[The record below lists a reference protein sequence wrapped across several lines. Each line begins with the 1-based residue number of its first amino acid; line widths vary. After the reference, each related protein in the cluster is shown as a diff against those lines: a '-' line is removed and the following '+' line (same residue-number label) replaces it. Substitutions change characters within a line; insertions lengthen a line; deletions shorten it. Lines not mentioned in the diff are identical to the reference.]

1 MSDSI
6 TALNSIDFHD
16 ASQVGQL
23 HRALKA
29 LGFKVD
35 ATEQTS
41 KTAGRSTLQA
51 VRAIERSAGLTV
63 DRRFLVS
70 AGAATEINRRL
81 ILAGALSGP
90 ADGPAE
96 ALQVEG
102 TVRGSDGVPVA
113 GLVVQAFDQDLR
125 SRQVLGRATTDGAG
139 RYVIAYSADRFAR
152 AEKGYADVVIQVPGT
167 DEAKPQYESEIL
179 FNAPQNLV
187 HDIRLDVR
195 GPSLYLRVLAAVEL
209 LAAERKVALAEID
222 QNDRFRDVSFLA
234 GETGLDA
241 TPIVAIAVAARL
253 ARDTGLDQEMLFAL
267 ILAGAWPEPVVNEG
281 LALRDLDLRASRI
294 RARFGEHGRD
304 HLRTLLVTAVKGGTV
319 DTSANKID
327 AFVDSLVDFASR
339 DAAQRPGLT
348 LSTSL
353 LRELLGDQAKSIE
366 GHLVTGTGAAL
377 VERLTQ
383 DPKVSRRL
391 RRRVEALVLLESTTL
406 GDPELVA
413 GLAKEIDSPEQVSSL
428 ARLDATGWAAMLD
441 KSGKKQP
448 PAYVTVAGGDMGRYS
463 ELLAARFRSQFPTQA
478 FVGDLER
485 DAKPPKPLQ
494 DLGGLVAADPAMD
507 FAALSLSRYAKRTSK
522 RDPNRGKLLEIAEAL
537 KPVQRLYKVAPSYA
551 AVATLSKH
559 GLGSAQAVY
568 HRGRDAVVR
577 MLTDE
582 AGMTTRAAEVVYERA
597 ATTAAASLQ
606 LAIGLT
612 AEAEVAGV
620 PVMNALS
627 VDTTELPELGSLFRL
642 GNDCACADCSSVLSP
657 AAYLADLL
665 LFLSNRDVGG
675 GRNAK
680 DVLLSRRA
688 DLAWID
694 LNCANAFTPLPYV
707 DLAIE
712 AMEDLAAP
720 FAVGTLTAAQRAT
733 LPADSADHPVPA
745 AVITAFAAFTVPVAV
760 PVQARVRRSGT
771 NWLLRE
777 GGIRSWRILAGG
789 EVRVLRNTHGSSAE
803 RELMPEYVS
812 PPAST
817 ALASKTF
824 PWTLPLEPADVET
837 SSSLAKLGIARD
849 ELMRV
854 LRGPVAPNNPTA
866 LELAAVGLGLS
877 ASVATLLVTPAGNPG
892 PHWGQTTAAQ
902 AVTKYTPVPAFLAA
916 TGLSYA
922 DLLRLLSLP
931 YANLAGALAI
941 HHLDDSCDLEQKQI
955 ATLNA
960 DHLDRLHRFLR
971 LTRAL
976 GTSAADADLLVRRFG
991 AGASLATPDD
1001 LVAITDAM
1009 RVRSLLAD
1017 PEVEELVA
1025 LFGEIPTDDRFDAPH
1040 EPLLPS
1046 LYRRLFLDPL
1056 VHRPVHPAFEVAAVT
1071 AAAPTALIAQHRPA
1085 IQAALQIASA
1095 DLDLLLPLAGPELS
1109 LPNLSLLY
1117 RHARVARALELPI
1130 AEWVVFARLAGGNP
1144 FASPADLIRVVDM
1157 VTRARALELDGA
1169 VLMHLLE
1176 ARLDVSGALSIDAAA
1191 QALAELRGKLQ
1202 QIDIDKATPPADSDR
1217 QSLIDRLDGALSPL
1231 DPDSG
1236 RAARI
1241 AEIVENRFV
1250 ARYEFNPG
1258 PAQVPVLSAALKELL
1273 PFTALVD
1280 GTRLVLAYTGVMSP
1294 AAKSLLTNAAEVGA
1308 IANSQGWA
1316 DAIDSLEQQP
1326 RLPIATVSTRYEA
1339 ALAAW
1344 PAGLALPAAL
1354 KRKVHHVATRGVV
1367 QFDGIMTATERTD
1380 LNTASNDP
1388 SWTAAITSLFN
1399 QPRAAPVPASE
1410 RLADFANWQF
1420 AARSDDDAAADAKIR
1435 ANLLALLGVLLPR
1448 ASMAASE
1455 EAVVAT
1461 VSALTE
1467 MDRDSTRSLA
1477 HRVGVGGVAVLEV
1490 LTNRPGFADT
1500 GGPVTPA
1507 SLLPQF
1513 QAVDLLHRA
1522 ARIATSWRLG
1532 PREVDLAITLSAAA
1546 NSDLLSFAALPLAHV
1561 ALPSPAAP
1569 PALSALARLVCLGEL
1584 LQIDRKT
1591 ARKPLRL
1598 LDLMAGI
1605 LADPARVSLGPAAG
1619 KLDLYAAAES
1629 ALGWSATDVGALA
1642 AAGAGLGL
1650 TYPQDFRN
1658 AEAWLRLSGA
1668 LALVR
1673 RTRLAAADALQ
1684 VVRAVPGDA
1693 EAAIARQAMR
1703 ARLGTQFAE
1712 AGRQVQDALR
1722 TRRRDALCDY
1732 LLNYVSPGTG
1742 SLPPSPTGAWRKPTD
1757 VFAYLLIDPKMGA
1770 CQMTSRIVQ
1779 ATIAVQTFVN
1789 RCFLGFEPEV
1799 SSTMG
1804 ADGRWDQWKWMKAYR
1819 LWEANRK
1826 VFLFP
1831 ENWVEPELRRDKSF
1845 AFKELED
1852 ELLQTELTE
1861 DNARDAFLNYI
1872 DKLDQVA
1879 NLDITGVHWQDG
1891 EGQGRGA
1898 FHVVGRTAGQEPHS
1912 YFYRRFDHPS
1922 ERWTPWSKIEIDLK
1936 SAPVVPFMYDKRT
1949 FLVWPEFREQKPD
1962 VGSTIAVPA
1971 SGGST
1976 VPVQRPLI
1984 ATGIALSE
1992 LRNGKWSP
2000 KKVATDLMPAFDEPS
2015 LQDRLA
2021 WSPMDLRR
2029 LKDDGRFIFQDS
2041 DAEVYTRKN
2050 LVYEFLGCRGF
2061 PERASAA
2068 PQAQTVYFNRLLLRA
2083 ARDVEVEQVDGLIA
2097 YRTSTYGGGLEI
2109 LARTPDRVK
2118 ITFPHHFNSF
2128 DLNYLQSINTHLA
2141 LLGISHSYLEV
2152 DQKLLV
2158 SGTRAPWIF
2167 ADKKQTFFV
2176 EPVSAFPDGRLFTGS
2191 EILDIWR
2198 EWVHGVDP
2206 LLQPLLQLLLENFLQ
2221 VDPTRRLRFSMFY
2234 HPRVCSFRGALLEGG
2249 VGKLLARK
2257 TQFGRGGLDFNA
2269 RYGPVDGVVLRDDQ
2283 VGNPVYHP
2291 VEDVDFSARGAYSQ
2305 YNWELFYHAPFLVGT
2320 QLMKAGRH
2328 EEAMGWFRHI
2338 FDPAGADGRDPV
2350 TGMPLANTDKR
2361 RFWITRP
2368 FFEREAAGYAAQ
2380 RIDNI
2385 LKLLAADPSAPG
2397 VDAAARDELIRQVA
2411 TWRDNPFDPH
2421 LVAATRDVAYQ
2432 KAAFTRFVENLVA
2445 WGDKLFAQSDV
2456 ESVMAG
2462 GALYLYAKSFIGDKP
2477 ELVAPRA
2484 EPRPRTYA
2492 ELEEDIDAFGNAMVG
2507 VEDLLPALPPVGPPE
2522 TGPSLPSVL
2531 HFCIPR
2537 NEKLLALWDLVDDRV
2552 RKYQNCL
2559 DLLGQPRKTSLFAP
2573 PIDPAAA
2580 IAAMMAG
2587 ASAGDLLSDVAAPL
2601 PPYRFQTYL
2610 QKANEMAGDLKGFA
2624 GALLAA
2630 LEKRDG
2636 EALALLRQTHELKQL
2651 DAVRAVKAAA
2661 IADAETAVANLE
2673 IARELA
2679 RIRNRYYSSRE
2690 FMNAGETTALG
2701 LNTASLVISAGAAVA
2716 DTLGGVLAA
2725 IPNFN
2730 AGASGFGGSPHVAVS
2745 TGGVSFSRALELAAK
2760 ALTQVA
2766 GIVDKTA
2773 GMVSTVAG
2781 YQRRFED
2788 WQMQASTSAKEI
2800 EQYGVQIAGA
2810 QIRLDNAH
2818 RELAN
2823 HDLQVENSKAVDEF
2837 MRSKYTNREL
2847 YVWMAGEIGKT
2858 FFETYKL
2865 TYAYAKLA
2873 ERCYRFDHGLTSSSI
2888 IGFGAWDSAHKG
2900 LQSGERLQLDLRK
2913 LDAAYLAANKR
2924 SFELTKNVSL
2934 AVCAPLAL
2942 VELRRKGRCE
2952 VDLPEEIF
2960 DLDYP
2965 GHYFRRI
2972 KSVSLSIPCV
2982 AGVNTTVA
2990 CTLRLLRNSV
3000 RVNTQLLGP
3009 DAAGYPRRMQEGVP
3023 LDDQRFRD
3031 EQVPVSAI
3039 ATSSGQNDSGLFEL
3053 ALKDERY
3060 LPFEGAGAVSR
3071 WSIEL
3076 VEDETLRAFD
3086 YDSIADIVLHVRY
3099 TSREEGGAFKAAS
3112 VSNLRNQLVAA
3123 HSRLEMKRVFRVTS
3137 DFASSW
3143 TAFRNPAPG
3152 AVPELQIHLDRNR
3165 FAGGEGRLIKLHN
3178 VQIMAE
3184 YPASAPGAEP
3194 HLKVEVGAPSLATAA
3209 SAALV
3214 VDQKDSRYA
3223 DSAPVPFT
3231 PPVALSATGTD
3242 WQFRFQDVGGDFLDF
3257 DPTTLHDVY
3266 LVIGYSV
3273 HPMH

>member
-1 MSDSI
+1 MSDFI
-6 TALNSIDFHD
+6 TRVSSFDHAD
-16 ASQVGQL
+16 AAQL
-23 HRALKA
+23 GNLQAALKT
-29 LGFKVD
+29 LGFMVD
-35 ATEQTS
+35 QAEIS
-41 KTAGRSTLQA
+41 SGRAGRSTLLA
-51 VRAIERSAGLTV
+51 VRAIERGAGLTV
-63 DRRFLVS
+63 DRRVLVS

-81 ILAGALSGP
+81 ILAGALFGP

-125 SRQVLGRATTDGAG
+125 SRQALGRATTDGAG

-167 DEAKPQYESEIL
+167 DDAKPQYESEVM
-179 FNAPQNLV
+179 FNAPQSLV

-195 GPSLYLRVLAAVEL
+195 GPSLYLRVLAAVEP

-234 GETGLDA
+234 GETRLDA

-304 HLRTLLVTAVKGGTV
+304 HLRTLLATAVKGGTV

-339 DAAQRPGLT
+339 DAAQRPGLA

-366 GHLVTGTGAAL
+366 GHLAAGTGAAL

-391 RRRVEALVLLESTTL
+391 LRRVEALVLLDSTTL

-413 GLAKEIDSPEQVSSL
+413 GLAKEIDSPEQVSSF
-428 ARLDATGWAAMLD
+428 ARLDATGWAAMLK

-485 DAKPPKPLQ
+485 DAKPPKALQ
-494 DLGGLVAADPAMD
+494 ELGALVAADPAID

-582 AGMTTRAAEVVYERA
+582 AGLTTRAAEVTYERA

-712 AMEDLAAP
+712 AMEDLVAP

-733 LPADSADHPVPA
+733 LPTDSADHPVPA

-760 PVQARVRRSGT
+760 PVQARVRRSGA
-771 NWLLRE
+771 NWMLRE
-777 GGIRSWRILAGG
+777 GGIRSWRIVASG
-789 EVRVLRNTHGSSAE
+789 EVRVLRNTHGSPGG
-803 RELMPEYVS
+803 RESMPEYVS
-812 PPAST
+812 PAASA
-817 ALASKTF
+817 ALAGKTF
-824 PWTLPLEPADVET
+824 PWTLPLDPAGEET
-837 SSSLAKLGIARD
+837 TLSLAKLGIARD

-866 LELAAVGLGLS
+866 LELAAARLGLS
-877 ASVATLLVTPAGNPG
+877 ASIATLLVTPAGNPG
-892 PHWGQTTAAQ
+892 PHWGQTTVAQ
-902 AVTKYTPVPAFLAA
+902 AVTKYTPVPAFLSA
-916 TGLSYA
+916 TGLTYA

-931 YANLAGALAI
+931 YANPAGALAI

-960 DHLDRLHRFLR
+960 AHLDRLHRFLR

-1001 LVAITDAM
+1001 LVAIADAM
-1009 RVRSLLAD
+1009 SVRSLLAD

-1025 LFGEIPTDDRFDAPH
+1025 LFGAIPTDDRFDAPH

-1046 LYRRLFLDPL
+1046 LYRRLFLDPM

-1071 AAAPTALIAQHRPA
+1071 AVTPTALIAEHRPA
-1085 IQAALQIASA
+1085 IQAALQVASA
-1095 DLDLLLPLAGPELS
+1095 DLDLLLPLAGPRLS
-1109 LPNLSLLY
+1109 LANLSMLY

-1144 FASPADLIRVVDM
+1144 FASPADLIRVVDV

-1169 VLMHLLE
+1169 ALMHILE
-1176 ARLDVSGALSIDAAA
+1176 ARLDVSGALPIDAAA
-1191 QALAELRGKLQ
+1191 HALAELRGQLL
-1202 QIDIDKATPPADSDR
+1202 QIDVDMATPSADSDR

-1231 DPDSG
+1231 DTDSS
-1236 RAARI
+1236 RAARV

-1250 ARYEFNPG
+1250 ARAEITPI
-1258 PAQVPVLSAALKELL
+1258 PAQPMALAAAVQAL
-1273 PFTALVD
+1273 PFTAVAD
-1280 GTRLVLAYTGVMSP
+1280 GARLVLSYTGLMGP
-1294 AAKSLLTNAAEVGA
+1294 AAKALLTNAAEVGP
-1308 IANSQGWA
+1308 IAGNAAWTA
-1316 DAIDSLEQQP
+1316 AIDALELQP

-1339 ALAAW
+1339 TLAAW

-1354 KRKVHHVATRGVV
+1354 KRRVRHVATRGVV
-1367 QFDGIMTATERTD
+1367 QFDGIMTTEERAALIAASADPAWT
-1380 LNTASNDP
+1380 TAV
-1388 SWTAAITSLFN
+1388 TALFN
-1399 QPRAAPVPASE
+1399 QPRATPVPASE
-1410 RLADFANWQF
+1410 RLADFATWQF
-1420 AARSDDDAAADAKIR
+1420 AATADDDAAADAKVR

-1448 ASMAASE
+1448 ARISASE
-1455 EAVVAT
+1455 DAAIAAI
-1461 VSALTE
+1461 SALTE
-1467 MDRDSTRSLA
+1467 LDRDSARSLA
-1477 HRVGVGGVAVLEV
+1477 RRVGFGGNTVLAR
-1490 LTNRPGFADT
+1490 LTDRPGFADT
-1500 GGPVTPA
+1500 SGPVTPS
-1507 SLLPQF
+1507 SLLPQLP
-1513 QAVDLLHRA
+1513 AVDLVHRA

-1532 PREVDLAITLSAAA
+1532 AREVDLAVTLSAAA

-1561 ALPSPAAP
+1561 APPPPPAP
-1569 PALSALARLVCLGEL
+1569 PALSALERLVRLGEL

-1605 LADPARVSLGPAAG
+1605 LADPASVSLGPAAG

-1642 AAGAGLGL
+1642 ATGAGLGL

-1684 VVRAVPGDA
+1684 VARAVPGDA
-1693 EAAIARQAMR
+1693 EAAIVRQAMR

-1789 RCFLGFEPEV
+1789 RCFMGFEPEI

-1804 ADGRWDQWKWMKAYR
+1804 ADGRWEQWKWMKSYR

-1861 DNARDAFLNYI
+1861 DSARDAFLNYI

-1891 EGQGRGA
+1891 EGYGRGA
-1898 FHVVGRTAGQEPHS
+1898 LHVVGRTAGQEPHS

-1962 VGSTIAVPA
+1962 VGTTISVPA
-1971 SGGST
+1971 SGGNNTT
-1976 VPVQRPLI
+1976 VPVQRPLV

-2000 KKVATDLMPAFDEPS
+2000 KKIATELMPAFDEPS

-2029 LKDDGRFIFQDS
+2029 LMDDGKFYFQDL
-2041 DAEVYTRKN
+2041 DAKVYTSKN
-2050 LVYEFLGCRGF
+2050 LAYEFLGCRGF
-2061 PERASAA
+2061 PERAPA
-2068 PQAQTVYFNRLLLRA
+2068 PLTPQTVSFYRLALRA
-2083 ARDVEVEQVDGLIA
+2083 ARDVEIEQVDELIA
-2097 YRTSTYGGGLEI
+2097 YGTSTYGGGLEI

-2128 DLNYLQSINTHLA
+2128 DLNYLQAINTYLA
-2141 LLGISHSYLEV
+2141 LLGISHSYLKGERRI
-2152 DQKLLV
+2152 LV

-2167 ADKKQTFFV
+2167 ADKEQSFFV

-2191 EILDIWR
+2191 EILDVWR
-2198 EWVHGVDP
+2198 EWVDSVDSS
-2206 LLQPLLQLLLENFLQ
+2206 LQPFLQMLLEYLVW

-2249 VGKLLARK
+2249 VGKLLART
-2257 TQFGRGGLDFNA
+2257 TQFGRGSLDFNA

-2283 VGNPVYHP
+2283 AGNPVYHP

-2328 EEAMGWFRHI
+2328 EEAMDWFRQI

-2350 TGMPLANTDKR
+2350 TGLPLANTDKR

-2432 KAAFTRFVENLVA
+2432 KAAFTRIVENLVA

-2456 ESVMAG
+2456 ESVLAG
-2462 GALYLYAKSFIGDKP
+2462 GALYLYAKSFIGEKP

-2492 ELEEDIDAFGNAMVG
+2492 ELEEDVDAFGNAMVG

-2587 ASAGDLLSDVAAPL
+2587 AGAGDLLSDVAAPL

-2630 LEKRDG
+2630 LEKKDG

-2651 DAVRAVKAAA
+2651 DAARAVKAAA

-2673 IARELA
+2673 LAREMA

-2690 FMNAGETTALG
+2690 FMNAGESTALG

-2745 TGGVSFSRALELAAK
+2745 TGGMSFSRALELAAK
-2760 ALTQVA
+2760 ALTQAA

-2810 QIRLDNAH
+2810 QIRLDNA
-2818 RELAN
+2818 RRDLAN

-2924 SFELTKNVSL
+2924 NFELTKNVSL

-2942 VELRRKGRCE
+2942 VELRRNGRCE
-2952 VDLPEEIF
+2952 IDLPEEIF

-2982 AGVNTTVA
+2982 AGVNTAVA

-3000 RVNTQLLGP
+3000 RVTTQLPGG
-3009 DAAGYPRRMQEGVP
+3009 AAGYPRRMQDGVP
-3023 LDDQRFRD
+3023 LDDPRFRD

-3053 ALKDERY
+3053 ALKDERF

-3112 VSNLRNQLVAA
+3112 VSNLRNQLIAA
-3123 HSRLEMKRVFRVTS
+3123 QSRLELRRVFRVPS

-3152 AVPELQIHLDRNR
+3152 AGPELQIHLDRSR
-3165 FAGGEGRLIKLHN
+3165 FASGEGRLIKLRN

-3194 HLKVEVGAPSLATAA
+3194 DLEVEVGAPPLATAA
-3209 SAALV
+3209 SEALA
-3214 VDQKDSRYA
+3214 VDPDDSRYA
-3223 DSAPVPFT
+3223 DSAVVAFA
-3231 PPVALSATGTD
+3231 PVALSAAGTD
-3242 WQFRFQDVGGDFLDF
+3242 WRFRFRDVGGDFSDF

-3273 HPMH
+3273 HPMP